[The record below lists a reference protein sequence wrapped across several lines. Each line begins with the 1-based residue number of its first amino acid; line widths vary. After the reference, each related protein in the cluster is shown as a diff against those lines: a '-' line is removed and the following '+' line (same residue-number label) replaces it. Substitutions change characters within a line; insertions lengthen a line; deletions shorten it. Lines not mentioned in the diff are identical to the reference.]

1 MCGKMAEEL
10 LSLKWN
16 NHQAHFVDILTFL
29 REQEIFVDAT
39 LACGGKLYA
48 AHKFVLSTCSDYFK
62 QMFTKNPSKHPI
74 VFMKDVTS
82 RDLEALLDFMY
93 NGEVNVPQSS
103 LGSLIKTAEGLQIK
117 GLAVPDDPPA
127 PKRDRDRER
136 EKREN
141 RTQLDHHSPPAKRP
155 RPRERSPPQSSPSQS
170 QATQPSSH
178 PPAATQL
185 SRSRSPQPPN
195 TSGSSQVGMPPV
207 EATLD
212 EDSRTSIQSGLS
224 GLSEQNASTTPS
236 LSAKPGGGNCQ
247 QQQQQ
252 QQQQA
257 NAGDGATSQVDALAH
272 GHSGEEP
279 SPGPSGLHKQ
289 QQSKE
294 EPEFEIKQED
304 VVDLGEDDEGDWGVE
319 GDGGG
324 GESSLGTENPPN
336 FPEVM
341 LPHSDGTMPATG
353 DPAML
358 LGPFSSVAAS
368 PLSPAG
374 RMALSAARQ
383 PGPHTLFGGF
393 GGKLVPPSSSPPSS
407 PLMAAAAAVTVPPDP
422 LYITPHQQAG
432 RGRYRQDRIRAQMSL
447 LKAETA
453 TLESV
458 LESGTLSDL
467 EAAKVEVKISCR
479 RSEAERLQKEL
490 ERLISGQLRQ
500 RKFRERMRKKMAAA
514 ASSAAVPDSA

>member
-127 PKRDRDRER
+127 PKRERDRER
-136 EKREN
+136 EKRESK
-141 RTQLDHHSPPAKRP
+141 TQLEHLSPPAKRP
-155 RPRERSPPQSSPSQS
+155 RPRERSPPHSSPSQ
-170 QATQPSSH
+170 PPVSH
-178 PPAATQL
+178 PLTSHIPTTPSV
-185 SRSRSPQPPN
+185 SRSRSPLPPAP
-195 TSGSSQVGMPPV
+195 SVGASQVGMPPV

-212 EDSRTSIQSGLS
+212 EDSRTSVQSGVS
-224 GLSEQNASTTPS
+224 GLSEQNSSTTPS
-236 LSAKPGGGNCQ
+236 LSSKQGSS
-247 QQQQQ
+247 
-252 QQQQA
+252 QA
-257 NAGDGATSQVDALAH
+257 QVNTGETTSHTDQLNPSH
-272 GHSGEEP
+272 TGEEP
-279 SPGPSGLHKQ
+279 SPGPSGIHKP

-304 VVDLGEDDEGDWGVE
+304 VVDLGEDEEGDWGVE

-324 GESSLGTENPPN
+324 GDSSMGSENPPN

-341 LPHSDGTMPATG
+341 LPHTDGTMPPTG
-353 DPAML
+353 DPAMSAGDSL
-358 LGPFSSVAAS
+358 LGTWRNMKQDPDLAPRTILGLGSHLSSNLMRADTTT
-368 PLSPAG
+368 
-374 RMALSAARQ
+374 SAAGGMYHALVDATGSCVTGSRTDAKSHVSSN
-383 PGPHTLFGGF
+383 PGGASARSDFKASINPH
-393 GGKLVPPSSSPPSS
+393 
-407 PLMAAAAAVTVPPDP
+407 AAAAIGLDDTVERPYPCHFCDSRFKKKQH
-422 LYITPHQQAG
+422 LQNHERIHTGEKYVCTLCGQAFS
-432 RGRYRQDRIRAQMSL
+432 RMHI
-447 LKAETA
+447 LKHH
-453 TLESV
+453 
-458 LESGTLSDL
+458 
-467 EAAKVEVKISCR
+467 
-479 RSEAERLQKEL
+479 L
-490 ERLISGQLRQ
+490 ERKHVDPSN
-500 RKFRERMRKKMAAA
+500 
-514 ASSAAVPDSA
+514 PDYHLDP